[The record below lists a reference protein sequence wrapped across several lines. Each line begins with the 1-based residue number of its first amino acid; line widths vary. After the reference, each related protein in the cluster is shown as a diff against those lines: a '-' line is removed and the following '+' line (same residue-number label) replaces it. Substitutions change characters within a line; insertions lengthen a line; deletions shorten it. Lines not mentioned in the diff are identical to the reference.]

1 MHTDVDDDQIVV
13 MPLEQAVEEH
23 PELVEE
29 HFGKRL
35 PIDEGKFAAGTAAFW
50 TGGVFVHV
58 PTTSQS
64 RSRSRSSG

>member
-1 MHTDVDDDQIVV
+1 

-35 PIDEGKFAAGTAAFW
+35 PYDEGKFAAGTAAFW

-58 PTTSQS
+58 PEERRRS